1 MGIDIYLEWDNQTEK
16 EKKDQC
22 TAFSITSGDVGYLRE
37 AYHGS
42 PYATQILVPE
52 AFEKSDVEISFKEME
67 ERLPEVLQVVEERA
81 KKIYNADDEE
91 IEESKQSFS
100 DFVALAKKKEKEKGK
115 LCRVIASY

>member
-22 TAFSITSGDVGYLRE
+22 TGFSITSGNVGYLRE

-81 KKIYNADDEE
+81 KKVYNADDEE

-100 DFVALAKKKEKEKGK
+100 DFVALARDKEREKGK
-115 LCRVIASY
+115 PCRVIASY